1 VLINVS
7 DPLESRETGPIVLV
21 HLPYALRGLV
31 GGQSSLMVAGSTV
44 RAVIDALERDYPGMR
59 FHLCYE
65 TGELR
70 PFVNVFLNR
79 VHIRYLQGLDTPL
92 PQDAIL
98 HILPSVAGGSP
109 AQPISEIGTHVQ
121 QEAYS

>member
-1 VLINVS
+1 MLIDVS
-7 DPLESRETGPIVLV
+7 DPLESRETAPHVLV

-31 GGQSSLMVAGSTV
+31 GNQSSLTVAGGTV

-70 PFVNVFLNR
+70 PFVNIFLNR

-92 PQDAIL
+92 PQDATL
-98 HILPSVAGGSP
+98 HILPSVAGGSR
-109 AQPISEIGTHVQ
+109 ALPINVISTHVQ